1 MKKILII
8 EDDIDTLDWLGFF
21 VEDLGFK
28 VLPSLSKPSIESI
41 IEQQPA
47 LILLDYWLHDGYGS
61 DICLELKA
69 NINTKNIP
77 VILMSVAFQLPQI
90 ARESL
95 ADGYILKPFNL
106 ADLENLVRENLDKN

>member
-8 EDDIDTLDWLGFF
+8 EDDADTLDWLEFF
-21 VEDLGFK
+21 VEDIGFQ
-28 VLPSLSKPSIESI
+28 VLPSLSKPSIKSI
-41 IEQQPA
+41 IEQHPD
-47 LILLDYWLHDGYGS
+47 LILLDYWLNDGYGS

-69 NINTKNIP
+69 NPGTKDIP

-90 ARESL
+90 ARDCH

-106 ADLENLVRENLDKN
+106 SDLENLVREKLR